1 MNVLVVFGT
10 RPELIK
16 LAPVVRA
23 MRQSPSVF
31 DVRICTTAQ
40 HRDLLDPLLALFDI
54 RPDVDLDV
62 MRTDQSPAE
71 VVARV
76 ISGLA
81 PVLSPARSSERD
93 AWAPDWVIVQGD
105 TTTTMSAALAARYAG
120 VRIAHVEAG
129 LRTGRLDQPFP
140 EEANR
145 RIVGAIADLHFAPT
159 PGARD
164 HLRAE
169 GVPDSAIAVT
179 GNSGIDALLW
189 AASQPAPDEATWLTA
204 GAPRDVILVTAHRR
218 ESFGAPLEQIC
229 LGVCDVAE
237 RFGPAVRVI
246 YPVHPNPNVDG
257 PVRRLLGHVPNV
269 RLVPPLG
276 YVTLVHLLKRSRFV
290 LTDSGGL
297 QEEAPS
303 LGKPVLVLRET
314 TERPEGVAAGT
325 ARVVGAD
332 RARILTEASRLL
344 EDAAAY
350 ARMAR
355 AVNPYGDGRAA
366 DRIVAALMT
375 PGIVFPRNS
384 TGRNMVPGVISG

>member
-16 LAPVVRA
+16 LAPVLRA
-23 MRQSPSVF
+23 MRGDPSAF
-31 DVRICTTAQ
+31 DVRVCATAQ
-40 HRDLLDPLLALFDI
+40 HRDLLAPLLKLFEI

-62 MRTDQSPAE
+62 MRPDQSPAD

-76 ISGLA
+76 VTG
-81 PVLSPARSSERD
+81 LSPLLQRARSGARNGWVPD
-93 AWAPDWVIVQGD
+93 WVPDWVIVQGD
-105 TTTTMSAALAARYAG
+105 TTTTMAAALAARYAG

-164 HLRAE
+164 HLLAE
-169 GVPDSAIAVT
+169 GVPDSWITVT
-179 GNSGIDALLW
+179 GNTGIDALLW
-189 AASQPAPDEATWLTA
+189 AASQRAPAEVDRLIA
-204 GAPRDVILVTAHRR
+204 GAPRDLVLVTAHRR

-229 LGVCDVAE
+229 LALRDLAE
-237 RFGPAVRVI
+237 RFGPAVRFI

-257 PVRRLLGHVPNV
+257 PVRRRLGDVPNV
-269 RLVPPLG
+269 MLLPPLD
-276 YVTLVHLLKRSRFV
+276 YLTLVHVLKRSRFV

-325 ARVVGAD
+325 ARVVGPD
-332 RARILTEASRLL
+332 RGRIVAEAARLI
-344 EDAAAY
+344 EDAGAY
-350 ARMAR
+350 AQMAK

-366 DRIVAALMT
+366 ERIAAVLAATAREPVRT
-375 PGIVFPRNS
+375 PCG
-384 TGRNMVPGVISG
+384 T